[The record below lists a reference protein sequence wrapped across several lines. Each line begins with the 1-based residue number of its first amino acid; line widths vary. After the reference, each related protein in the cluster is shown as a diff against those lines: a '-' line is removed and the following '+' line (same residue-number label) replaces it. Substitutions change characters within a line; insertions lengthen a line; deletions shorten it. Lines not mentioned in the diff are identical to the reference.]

1 MPNDILAGLQGLG
14 AYLKDEN
21 KLRKEEF
28 EQEKQKISAQRIAT
42 GFKSLTAYN
51 SESDARQ
58 LVYSLIDDAASLDS
72 LSANLPLIDSLYK
85 DSVAGIKNY
94 KAEKQDSALRE
105 YAQSEYG
112 IDNAPADLTGA
123 QVLDLAKTNKTFENR
138 TPTVNQQGQ
147 HILKTTNAKGQVI
160 HEMLTDERTD
170 LQQKELDFKYS
181 RKLAGYQ
188 HGLNNSIKAYAGLT
202 EGGLP
207 LMMGQDGLYVQTGGK
222 LIKYDETLH
231 GSVNK
236 GNSYN
241 TPNGGFK
248 TYEDQFDYYKKQN
261 KDAFVTTN
269 SLAESLASILDIT
282 PKIDATGK
290 EIVSDYSS
298 AILNKYGDKKA
309 LWNDIYAKIP
319 GQDDNSKARREQLY
333 NTMQEFYR
341 SSEELKST
349 KDNLRKGAAEQ
360 EYQLPIGSFGKVD
373 SYAYNLLSQ
382 DVSQIPDEYRSE
394 EGIVSMIELT
404 PEGEERKKAQEI
416 GMSWLIKNELL
427 KIAAQKDIVLRT
439 PEEYQNFYNKLGYKG
454 KAKLFKNN
462 F

>member
-72 LSANLPLIDSLYK
+72 LNANLPLIDSLYR

-112 IDNAPADLTGA
+112 INAPENLTGT
-123 QVLDLAKTNKTFENR
+123 QVLELAKVNKSYEKDIETNDAEGR
-138 TPTVNQQGQ
+138 S
-147 HILKTTNAKGQVI
+147 ILKTRNHKGDI
-160 HEMLTDERTD
+160 INEIMTDPRTD
-170 LQQKELDFKYS
+170 QQRNELDI
-181 RKLAGYQ
+181 RKSQRIAGYQ

-241 TPNGGFK
+241 APNGGFK

-269 SLAESLASILDIT
+269 SLAESLASVLGVT
-282 PKIDATGK
+282 PMVDATGK

-349 KDNLRKGAAEQ
+349 KNSLRKGAAEQ
-360 EYQLPIGSFGKVD
+360 EYQLPIGSFDGLDEDGYKMIGI
-373 SYAYNLLSQ
+373 
-382 DVSQIPDEYRSE
+382 DVSQVPDASRSPQ
-394 EGIVSMIELT
+394 GVIDMWQNSS
-404 PEGEERKKAQEI
+404 PEDKDKNKQLAI
-416 GMSWLIKNELL
+416 SWLMKNKLL
-427 KIAAQKDIVLRT
+427 TLASQENVVLKTTEDYQK
-439 PEEYQNFYNKLGYKG
+439 FYNKLGYKG
-454 KAKLFKNN
+454 KAKLFKDILK
-462 F
+462 